1 MKNKEIMAVK
11 RKPIYVLILPR
22 FEDIFHS
29 FYTGEITKGVNLA
42 ASRLNV
48 DFLVHITDRSNH
60 ATWLD
65 PALLD
70 RKHVDGILFA
80 DIDNDLD
87 IVKKAIMRGMPC
99 LVLNNIIHE
108 PINYIAINNHKAAM
122 SVVEEF
128 IKLGHKHIA
137 TIAGDL
143 STQAGQSRLEGYN
156 DALKKHNIDI
166 DKSYVKIGGFLRTPA
181 RQAASDFLKLKQRP
195 TAIFAA
201 SDVMAM
207 EAMDVAKS
215 KKISI
220 PSELSICGFDDN
232 PLRQNS
238 SIPLAT
244 VSQPLIEMGRL
255 GLEMLY
261 QISHGKA
268 KLPVKEVLPAKLIQS
283 PIHGQVSR

>member
-1 MKNKEIMAVK
+1 MAVK

-48 DFLVHITDRSNH
+48 DFLVHITDRSDH

-65 PALLD
+65 PTLLD
-70 RKHVDGILFA
+70 LKFVDGILFA

-87 IVKKAIMRGMPC
+87 IVKKAIMSGMPC
-99 LVLNNIIHE
+99 LVLNNIIQE
-108 PINYIAINNHKAAM
+108 PINYIAVNNYKAAM
-122 SVVEEF
+122 GVVEEF

-143 STQAGQSRLEGYN
+143 STQAGQSRLDGYH
-156 DALKKHNIDI
+156 DALKKHNIEP

-181 RQAASDFLKLKQRP
+181 RQAAQELLKLKNRP

-207 EAMDVAKS
+207 EVMDVAKT
-215 KKISI
+215 KKIAI
-220 PSELSICGFDDN
+220 PSDLAICGFDDN
-232 PLRQNS
+232 PLCANS

-244 VSQPLIEMGRL
+244 VAQPLVEMGRL

-261 QISHGKA
+261 QISHGQA
-268 KLPVKEVLPAKLIQS
+268 RLPVKEVLSAKLLKAES
-283 PIHGQVSR
+283 MERK

>member
-1 MKNKEIMAVK
+1 MATK
-11 RKPIYVLILPR
+11 RKPIFVLILPR

-60 ATWLD
+60 DTWLD
-65 PALLD
+65 PTLLD
-70 RKHVDGILFA
+70 HKYVDGILFA

-108 PINYIAINNHKAAM
+108 PINYIAINNYKAAM
-122 SVVEEF
+122 QVVEEF
-128 IKLGHKHIA
+128 ISLGHKQIA

-143 STQAGQSRLEGYN
+143 RTQAGQSRLDGYN
-156 DALKKHNIDI
+156 DALKKHNIEP
-166 DKSYVKIGGFLRTPA
+166 DKAFVKIGGFLRTPA
-181 RQAASDFLKLKQRP
+181 RQAAADLFKLKTRP

-232 PLRQNS
+232 PLRAHS
-238 SIPLAT
+238 KIPLAT

-255 GLEMLY
+255 GMEMLY

-268 KLPVKEVLPAKLIQS
+268 KLPVKEVLPAKLIKAES
-283 PIHGQVSR
+283 MGKA

>member
-1 MKNKEIMAVK
+1 MTMTK

-48 DFLVHITDRSNH
+48 DFLVHITDRSDH

-65 PALLD
+65 ATILD

-87 IVKKAIMRGMPC
+87 MVKRAIMRGMPC
-99 LVLNNIIHE
+99 LVLNNIISE
-108 PINYIAINNHKAAM
+108 PINYIAVNNYKAAVQ
-122 SVVEEF
+122 VVEEF
-128 IKLGHKHIA
+128 VKLGHTKIA

-143 STQAGQSRLEGYN
+143 STQAGQSRLDGYT
-156 DALKKHNIDI
+156 DALKKHGIAV

-181 RQAASDFLKLKQRP
+181 RQGAQDLLKLKDRP

-201 SDVMAM
+201 SDVMAL
-207 EAMDVAKS
+207 EAIDVAKS
-215 KKISI
+215 RKITV
-220 PSELSICGFDDN
+220 PGELSICGFDDN
-232 PLRQNS
+232 PLNVHS
-238 SIPLAT
+238 PVKLAT
-244 VSQPLIEMGRL
+244 VAQPLVEMGRL

-268 KLPVKEVLPAKLIQS
+268 KLPVKEILPAKFLKAGS
-283 PIHGQVSR
+283 MAALK

>member
-1 MKNKEIMAVK
+1 MVVK

-42 ASRLNV
+42 ASHLNV
-48 DFLVHITDRSNH
+48 DFLVHIADRSDH

-65 PALLD
+65 PTLLD
-70 RKHVDGILFA
+70 RKHVNGILFA

-87 IVKKAIMRGMPC
+87 IVRKAIMRGMPC

-108 PINYIAINNHKAAM
+108 PINYIAINNYKAGM
-122 SVVEEF
+122 QVVEEF
-128 IKLGHKHIA
+128 IKLGHRHIA

-143 STQAGQSRLEGYN
+143 STQAGVSRLRGYN
-156 DALKKHNIDI
+156 DALGKHNIEI
-166 DKSYVKIGGFLRTPA
+166 DRAYVKIGGFLRTPA
-181 RQAASDFLKLKQRP
+181 RQAAQDLFKLKRRP

-207 EAMDVAKS
+207 EAMDVARL

-220 PSELSICGFDDN
+220 PSELAICGFDDN
-232 PLRQNS
+232 PLRADS

-255 GLEMLY
+255 GLERLH
-261 QISHGKA
+261 QISQGQA
-268 KLPVKEVLPAKLIQS
+268 KLPVKEILSAKLIKAES
-283 PIHGQVSR
+283 MVKG

>member
-1 MKNKEIMAVK
+1 MAVT

-65 PALLD
+65 PTLLD
-70 RKHVDGILFA
+70 RKYVDGILFS

-87 IVKKAIMRGMPC
+87 IVKKAINRGMPC
-99 LVLNNIIHE
+99 LVLNNIINE
-108 PINYIAINNHKAAM
+108 PINYIAVNNYEAAM
-122 SVVEEF
+122 QVVEGF
-128 IKLGHKHIA
+128 IKLGHRQIA

-143 STQAGQSRLEGYN
+143 STQAGQARLEGYQ
-156 DALKKHNIDI
+156 DALKKHNIELNED
-166 DKSYVKIGGFLRTPA
+166 YVKIGGFLRTPA
-181 RQAASDFLKLKQRP
+181 RQAAGELFKLKERP
-195 TAIFAA
+195 TAVFAA
-201 SDVMAM
+201 SDVMAL
-207 EAMDVAKS
+207 EVLDVAKS
-215 KKISI
+215 KKISV
-220 PSELSICGFDDN
+220 PAELSVCGFDDN
-232 PLRQNS
+232 PLRANS
-238 SIPLAT
+238 PIPLAT

-268 KLPVKEVLPAKLIQS
+268 KLPVKEVLLAKLIKADS
-283 PIHGQVSR
+283 MAKI

>member
-1 MKNKEIMAVK
+1 MATK
-11 RKPIYVLILPR
+11 RKPIFVLILPR

-48 DFLVHITDRSNH
+48 DFLVHITDRSDH

-65 PALLD
+65 PTLLD
-70 RKHVDGILFA
+70 RKYVDGILFA

-87 IVKKAIMRGMPC
+87 IVKKAITRGMPC

-108 PINYIAINNHKAAM
+108 PINYIAVNNYEAAM
-122 SVVEEF
+122 QVVGAF
-128 IKLGHKHIA
+128 VKLGHTQIA

-143 STQAGQSRLEGYN
+143 NTQAGQSRLQGYQ
-156 DALKKHNIDI
+156 DALKKHDI
-166 DKSYVKIGGFLRTPA
+166 EPDEDYIKLGGFLRTPA
-181 RQAASDFLKLKQRP
+181 REAAVELFKLKKRP

-207 EAMDVAKS
+207 EAIDVAKS

-232 PLRQNS
+232 PLRAS
-238 SIPLAT
+238 CSIPLAT

-268 KLPVKEVLPAKLIQS
+268 RLPVKEVLSARLIKAES
-283 PIHGQVSR
+283 MEKV

>member
-1 MKNKEIMAVK
+1 MAVK
-11 RKPIYVLILPR
+11 RKPIFCLILPR

-60 ATWLD
+60 DTWLD
-65 PALLD
+65 PTLLD
-70 RKHVDGILFA
+70 RKYIDGILFA

-87 IVKKAIMRGMPC
+87 IVKRAIMRGMPC

-108 PINYIAINNHKAAM
+108 PINYIAVNNYKAAM
-122 SVVEEF
+122 TVVEEF
-128 IKLGHKHIA
+128 IKQGHKHIA

-143 STQAGQSRLEGYN
+143 TTQAGQSRLEGYH
-156 DALKKHNIDI
+156 DALKKHNIAI
-166 DKSYVKIGGFLRTPA
+166 DKELVKVGGFLRTPA
-181 RQAASDFLKLKQRP
+181 RHAAQELFKLKNKP

-207 EAMDVAKS
+207 EAMDVARQ

-220 PSELSICGFDDN
+220 PDDLAICGFDDN
-232 PLRQNS
+232 PLRLTS

-244 VSQPLIEMGRL
+244 VSQPLVEMGRL

-268 KLPVKEVLPAKLIQS
+268 KLPVKEVLNAKLIKAAS
-283 PIHGQVSR
+283 MVKGL

>member
-1 MKNKEIMAVK
+1 MAVK

-48 DFLVHITDRSNH
+48 DFLVHITDRNDHS
-60 ATWLD
+60 TWLD
-65 PALLD
+65 PTLLD
-70 RKHVDGILFA
+70 RKYVDGILFA

-108 PINYIAINNHKAAM
+108 PINYIAVNNYEAAVT
-122 SVVEEF
+122 VVDEF
-128 IKLGHKHIA
+128 IKLGHKRIA

-143 STQAGQSRLEGYN
+143 NTQAGQSRLDGYN
-156 DALKKHNIDI
+156 AALKKNNIEQ
-166 DKSYVKIGGFLRTPA
+166 DKAFIKYGGFLRTPA
-181 RQAASDFLKLKQRP
+181 RQAAQELFKLKSRP

-207 EAMDVAKS
+207 EVMDVART
-215 KKISI
+215 KKISV
-220 PSELSICGFDDN
+220 PSDLSICGFDDN
-232 PLRQNS
+232 PLRANS

-244 VSQPLIEMGRL
+244 VAQPLIEMGRL
-255 GLEMLY
+255 GLERLY
-261 QISHGKA
+261 QISHGQA
-268 KLPVKEVLPAKLIQS
+268 KLPVKEVLLAKLIKAES
-283 PIHGQVSR
+283 MRKV

>member
-1 MKNKEIMAVK
+1 MSIK

-22 FEDIFHS
+22 FEDISHS

-60 ATWLD
+60 DTWLD
-65 PALLD
+65 PTLLD

-80 DIDNDLD
+80 DIDNDLE

-99 LVLNNIIHE
+99 LVLNNIIQE
-108 PINYIAINNHKAAM
+108 PINYIAVNNYKAAM
-122 SVVEEF
+122 QVVEEF
-128 IKLGHKHIA
+128 IKQGHKAIA

-143 STQAGQSRLEGYN
+143 STQAGQARLEGYH
-156 DALKKHNIDI
+156 DALKKHNIEV
-166 DKSYVKIGGFLRTPA
+166 DKAYVEIGGFLRTPA
-181 RQAASDFLKLKQRP
+181 RQAAVDLFKLKDRP
-195 TAIFAA
+195 TAIFVA

-207 EAMDVAKS
+207 EVMDVAKQ

-220 PSELSICGFDDN
+220 PSDVAICGFDDN
-232 PLRQNS
+232 PLRLNS
-238 SIPLAT
+238 LIPLAT
-244 VSQPLIEMGRL
+244 VAQPLIEMGRL

-268 KLPVKEVLPAKLIQS
+268 KLPVKEVLSAKLIKAES
-283 PIHGQVSR
+283 MCKN

>member
-1 MKNKEIMAVK
+1 MAVQ
-11 RKPIYVLILPR
+11 RKPIFVLILPR

-29 FYTGEITKGVNLA
+29 YYTGEITKGVNLA

-65 PALLD
+65 PTLLD
-70 RKHVDGILFA
+70 RKYVDGILFA
-80 DIDNDLD
+80 DIDNDLE

-99 LVLNNIIHE
+99 LVLNNVIQE
-108 PINYIAINNHKAAM
+108 PINYIAINNYQAALQ
-122 SVVEEF
+122 VVEQF
-128 IKLGHKHIA
+128 IKLGHKNIA

-143 STQAGQSRLEGYN
+143 STQAGQSRLEGYQ
-156 DALKKHNIDI
+156 DALKKHRIELDEE
-166 DKSYVKIGGFLRTPA
+166 YVKIGGFLRTPA
-181 RQAASDFLKLKQRP
+181 RQAAQDLFKLKNRP

-207 EAMDVAKS
+207 EVMDVAKT

-220 PSELSICGFDDN
+220 PDELSICGFDDN
-232 PLRQNS
+232 PLRANS

-244 VSQPLIEMGRL
+244 VAQPLVEMGRM

-268 KLPVKEVLPAKLIQS
+268 KLPVKELLLAKLIKAQS
-283 PIHGQVSR
+283 MSKI

>member
-1 MKNKEIMAVK
+1 MAVK

-22 FEDIFHS
+22 FEDIFHA

-48 DFLVHITDRSNH
+48 DFLVHITDRSDH

-65 PALLD
+65 PTLLD
-70 RKHVDGILFA
+70 RKYVDGILFA
-80 DIDNDLD
+80 DIDNDLE
-87 IVKKAIMRGMPC
+87 IVKKGIMRGMPC

-108 PINYIAINNHKAAM
+108 PINYIAVNNYEAAIQ
-122 SVVEEF
+122 VVEEF
-128 IKLGHKHIA
+128 IKLGHKRIA

-143 STQAGQSRLEGYN
+143 STQAGLSRLEGYN
-156 DALKKHNIDI
+156 DALRKHNIEP
-166 DKSYVKIGGFLRTPA
+166 DKAYVKIGGFLRTPA
-181 RQAASDFLKLKQRP
+181 RQAAQDLFKLKQRP

-207 EAMDVAKS
+207 EAMDVAKQ

-220 PSELSICGFDDN
+220 PSQLSICGFDDN
-232 PLRQNS
+232 PLRAHS

-244 VSQPLIEMGRL
+244 VSQPLVEMGRL

-268 KLPVKEVLPAKLIQS
+268 KLPVKEVLLAKLIKAES
-283 PIHGQVSR
+283 MGKI

>member
-1 MKNKEIMAVK
+1 MAVK
-11 RKPIYVLILPR
+11 RKPIFVLILPR

-48 DFLVHITDRSNH
+48 DFLVHITDRSDH

-65 PALLD
+65 PTLLD
-70 RKHVDGILFA
+70 RKYVDGILFA

-99 LVLNNIIHE
+99 LVLNNIIPE
-108 PINYIAINNHKAAM
+108 PINYIAVNNYKAAM
-122 SVVEEF
+122 QVVEEF
-128 IKLGHKHIA
+128 ISLGHKHIA

-143 STQAGQSRLEGYN
+143 STQAGQSRLDGYN
-156 DALKKHNIDI
+156 DALKKHNIEP
-166 DKSYVKIGGFLRTPA
+166 DKALVRIGGFLRTPA
-181 RQAASDFLKLKQRP
+181 RQAAADLFKLKTRP

-232 PLRQNS
+232 PLRAHS
-238 SIPLAT
+238 TIPLAT

-268 KLPVKEVLPAKLIQS
+268 KLPVKEVLPAKLIRAAS
-283 PIHGQVSR
+283 MAKI

>member
-1 MKNKEIMAVK
+1 MAVK

-48 DFLVHITDRSNH
+48 DFLVHITDRRDHS
-60 ATWLD
+60 TWLD
-65 PALLD
+65 PTLLD

-99 LVLNNIIHE
+99 LVLNNIIQE
-108 PINYIAINNHKAAM
+108 PINYIAVNNYKAAM
-122 SVVEEF
+122 QVVEEF
-128 IKLGHKHIA
+128 ISLGHKQIA

-143 STQAGQSRLEGYN
+143 STQAGQSRLDGYN
-156 DALKKHNIDI
+156 DALKKHNIVP
-166 DKSYVKIGGFLRTPA
+166 DKAFVKIGGFLRTPA
-181 RQAASDFLKLKQRP
+181 RQAAADFFKLKTRP

-232 PLRQNS
+232 PLRSHS

-268 KLPVKEVLPAKLIQS
+268 KLPVKEVLPAKLIKAAS
-283 PIHGQVSR
+283 MGKA

>member
-1 MKNKEIMAVK
+1 MSVK

-60 ATWLD
+60 AIWLD
-65 PALLD
+65 PTLLD
-70 RKHVDGILFA
+70 RKSVDGILFA
-80 DIDNDLD
+80 DIDNDLE

-108 PINYIAINNHKAAM
+108 PINYIAVNNYEAAVQ
-122 SVVEEF
+122 VVEEF
-128 IKLGHKHIA
+128 IKLGHKQIA

-143 STQAGQSRLEGYN
+143 NTQAGLSRLEGYN
-156 DALKKHNIDI
+156 DTLRKHKIEP
-166 DKSYVKIGGFLRTPA
+166 DKAYVKIGGFLRTPA
-181 RQAASDFLKLKQRP
+181 RQAAQELFKLKKRP

-220 PSELSICGFDDN
+220 PSDLAICGFDDN
-232 PLRQNS
+232 PLRANS

-244 VSQPLIEMGRL
+244 VSQPLVEMGRL

-261 QISHGKA
+261 QISHGTA
-268 KLPVKEVLPAKLIQS
+268 KLPVKEVLLAKLIKAES
-283 PIHGQVSR
+283 MAK

>member
-1 MKNKEIMAVK
+1 MAVK

-60 ATWLD
+60 AAWLD
-65 PALLD
+65 PTLLD
-70 RKHVDGILFA
+70 RKYVDGILFA

-87 IVKKAIMRGMPC
+87 IVKKAIMQGQPC
-99 LVLNNIIHE
+99 VVLNNIIHE
-108 PINYIAINNHKAAM
+108 PINYIAINNYKAAM
-122 SVVEEF
+122 QVVEEF
-128 IKLGHKHIA
+128 IKLGHKRIA

-143 STQAGQSRLEGYN
+143 STQAGQSRLDGFN
-156 DALKKHNIDI
+156 DALKKHDI
-166 DKSYVKIGGFLRTPA
+166 EPERAYVKVGGFLRTPA
-181 RQAASDFLKLKQRP
+181 RNAAQDLFKLKTRP

-207 EAMDVAKS
+207 EAMDVARQ

-220 PSELSICGFDDN
+220 PSDLAICGFDDN
-232 PLRQNS
+232 PLRAHS

-244 VSQPLIEMGRL
+244 VSQPLVEMGRL

-268 KLPVKEVLPAKLIQS
+268 KLPVKEVLLAKLIKAES
-283 PIHGQVSR
+283 MGK

>member
-1 MKNKEIMAVK
+1 MSVK

-60 ATWLD
+60 DTWLD
-65 PALLD
+65 PTLLD
-70 RKHVDGILFA
+70 RKYVDGILFA

-108 PINYIAINNHKAAM
+108 PINYIAVNNYEAAM
-122 SVVEEF
+122 QVVEGF
-128 IKLGHKHIA
+128 IKLGHKDIA

-143 STQAGQSRLEGYN
+143 HTQAGQSRLEGYQ
-156 DALKKHNIDI
+156 DALKKHNIEP
-166 DKSYVKIGGFLRTPA
+166 DKSYIKIGGFLRTPA
-181 RQAASDFLKLKQRP
+181 RQAAVDLFKLKNRP

-232 PLRQNS
+232 PLRDNS
-238 SIPLAT
+238 PIPLAT
-244 VSQPLIEMGRL
+244 VSQPLVEMGRL

-268 KLPVKEVLPAKLIQS
+268 KLPVKEVLLAKLIKAES
-283 PIHGQVSR
+283 FGKI

>member
-1 MKNKEIMAVK
+1 MAVK
-11 RKPIYVLILPR
+11 RKQIYVLILPR

-48 DFLVHITDRSNH
+48 DFLVHIADRSNH
-60 ATWLD
+60 DTWLD
-65 PALLD
+65 PTLLD
-70 RKHVDGILFA
+70 RSYVDGILFA

-108 PINYIAINNHKAAM
+108 PINYIAVNNYTAAM
-122 SVVEEF
+122 QVVEEF
-128 IKLGHKHIA
+128 VKLGHKHIA
-137 TIAGDL
+137 TIAGDQN
-143 STQAGQSRLEGYN
+143 TQAGKSRLEGYY
-156 DALKKHNIDI
+156 DALKKHGIEA
-166 DKSYVKIGGFLRTPA
+166 DKAYVKMGGFLRTPA
-181 RQAASDFLKLKQRP
+181 RQAAADLFKLKTRP

-207 EAMDVAKS
+207 EAMDVAKQ

-220 PSELSICGFDDN
+220 PKDLSICGFDDN
-232 PLRQNS
+232 PLRANS

-244 VSQPLIEMGRL
+244 VAQPLVEMGRL

-268 KLPVKEVLPAKLIQS
+268 KLPVKEMLLAKLIKAES
-283 PIHGQVSR
+283 MAKA